1 MYNEVYKNSKVRK
14 FYNQIYDWAKSLPEN
29 VIVKKK
35 NEAENL
41 FKKIGITFSVYNN
54 FDSTERLIPFDMFP
68 RIISSI
74 EWKKIKKGVI
84 QRALAINAFLNDI
97 YNSGEIIKAKLI
109 PENLIYKN
117 PAYEIKMIGFKVPK
131 RIYSPIIGS
140 DIVRINENIFKVLED
155 NCRTPSGVS
164 YMIENRE
171 IMMRMFPDLFHTNRV
186 TPIDDYPT
194 RLLQTLMSL
203 APIKCNTSEP
213 VCVLLTP
220 GPLNSAYY
228 EHSFL
233 SDQMGIEM
241 VESTD
246 LFVEGEFLYMKTVDG
261 PKKVDVVYRRIDD
274 EFLDPLCFN
283 PNSVIGIPG
292 IMDVYR
298 TGGVNICS
306 APGAGIADDKAIYI
320 YVPEMIKFYLGEQPI
335 LENVQ
340 TWSCDK
346 DDDLNYVLDN
356 LSDLVVKE
364 VDGSGGYGMLIG
376 PKSSKSSI
384 EEFRRKL
391 SANPRGYIAQPLLDL
406 SFSPTLIKNQVEGRR
421 VDLRPFCLM
430 GENAQLSS
438 GGLTRVAMN
447 EGSFVVNSSQGGG
460 VKDTWVL
467 AE

>member
-1 MYNEVYKNSKVRK
+1 MFNEMYQSESLIRNHYNNINEWLEKMTAKVINEKN
-14 FYNQIYDWAKSLPEN
+14 A
-29 VIVKKK
+29 
-35 NEAENL
+35 EAETHFRN
-41 FKKIGITFSVYNN
+41 IGITFSTN
-54 FDSTERLIPFDMFP
+54 SETARERIIPFDLIP
-68 RIISSI
+68 RIFTFS
-74 EWKKIKKGVI
+74 EWSKLEKGVI
-84 QRALAINAFLNDI
+84 QRAKALNAFLADI
-97 YNSGEIIKAKLI
+97 YNQGEIIKANIIPKELI
-109 PENLIYKN
+109 FKKKS
-117 PAYEIKMIGFKVPK
+117 YEVSMFGFTPP
-131 RIYSPIIGS
+131 RSIYSPIVGI
-140 DIVRINENIFKVLED
+140 DLVRTNYNEYFVLED

-164 YMIENRE
+164 YMLENRE

-274 EFLDPLCFN
+274 DFLDPLCFN

-346 DDDLNYVLDN
+346 NDDLNYVLDN

>member
-29 VIVKKK
+29 VVVKKK

-68 RIISSI
+68 RIISST

-84 QRALAINAFLNDI
+84 QRALAVNAFLNDI
-97 YNSGEIIKAKLI
+97 YNSSEIIKAKLL

-140 DIVRINENIFKVLED
+140 DIVRINEKTFKVLED

-203 APIKCNTSEP
+203 APIKCNSSEP

-274 EFLDPLCFN
+274 DFLDPLCFN

-391 SANPRGYIAQPLLDL
+391 AANPRGYIAQPLLDL

>member
-1 MYNEVYKNSKVRK
+1 MKVFIIGVGLIGGSLAKDLKSIGDFQLTGIDKNKLNLN
-14 FYNQIYDWAKSLPEN
+14 FAL
-29 VIVKKK
+29 K
-35 NEAENL
+35 NGIIDRQG
-41 FKKIGITFSVYNN
+41 KIN
-54 FDSTERLIPFDMFP
+54 
-68 RIISSI
+68 
-74 EWKKIKKGVI
+74 
-84 QRALAINAFLNDI
+84 
-97 YNSGEIIKAKLI
+97 EIIKANIIPKELI
-109 PENLIYKN
+109 FKKKS
-117 PAYEIKMIGFKVPK
+117 YEVAMFGFTPP
-131 RIYSPIIGS
+131 RSIYSPIVGI
-140 DIVRINENIFKVLED
+140 DLVRTNHNEYFVLED

-164 YMIENRE
+164 YMLENRE

-203 APIKCNTSEP
+203 APIKCNSSEP

-274 EFLDPLCFN
+274 DFLDPLCFKT
-283 PNSVIGIPG
+283 NSVIGIPG

>member
-1 MYNEVYKNSKVRK
+1 MNKLTK
-14 FYNQIYDWAKSLPEN
+14 KSLYLSLVTFCSIIFISFNLEAQWRSKEFIANPE
-29 VIVKKK
+29 VC
-35 NEAENL
+35 E
-41 FKKIGITFSVYNN
+41 KIYAGGQKYQS
-54 FDSTERLIPFDMFP
+54 
-68 RIISSI
+68 
-74 EWKKIKKGVI
+74 
-84 QRALAINAFLNDI
+84 FLCQ
-97 YNSGEIIKAKLI
+97 
-109 PENLIYKN
+109 
-117 PAYEIKMIGFKVPK
+117 
-131 RIYSPIIGS
+131 GS
-140 DIVRINENIFKVLED
+140 DLVRTNHNEYFVLED

-164 YMIENRE
+164 YMLENRE

-274 EFLDPLCFN
+274 DFLDPLCFN

-376 PKSSKSSI
+376 PKSSKASI

>member
-1 MYNEVYKNSKVRK
+1 MFNEMYQSESLIRNHYNNINEWLEKMTAKVINEKN
-14 FYNQIYDWAKSLPEN
+14 A
-29 VIVKKK
+29 
-35 NEAENL
+35 EAETHFRN
-41 FKKIGITFSVYNN
+41 IGITFSTN
-54 FDSTERLIPFDMFP
+54 SETTRERIIPFDLIP
-68 RIISSI
+68 RIFTFS
-74 EWKKIKKGVI
+74 EWSKLEKVVI
-84 QRALAINAFLNDI
+84 QRAKALNAFLADI
-97 YNSGEIIKAKLI
+97 YNQGEIIKANIIPKELI
-109 PENLIYKN
+109 FKKKS
-117 PAYEIKMIGFKVPK
+117 YEVSMFGFTPP
-131 RIYSPIIGS
+131 RSIYSPIVGI
-140 DIVRINENIFKVLED
+140 DLVRTNHNEYFVLED

-164 YMIENRE
+164 YMLENRE

-274 EFLDPLCFN
+274 DFLDPLCFN